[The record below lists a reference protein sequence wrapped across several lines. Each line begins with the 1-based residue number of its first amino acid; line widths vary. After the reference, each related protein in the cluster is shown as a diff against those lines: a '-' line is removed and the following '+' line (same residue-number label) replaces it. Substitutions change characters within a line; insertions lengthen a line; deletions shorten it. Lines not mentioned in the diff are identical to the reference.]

1 MSKSAS
7 MSSGVATRYA
17 KAIFSLAKEDKKLEA
32 LGKDLSSLSDALK
45 ISEDLRNL
53 ISSPVYSRSQQ
64 ELAIAAISKKMKLT
78 DLMQNALGLMSSKR
92 RLYILPNLID
102 EVNSYIAEDKGEIM
116 VNVTS
121 ADELSE
127 IQSKNLVKT
136 LKNAIGKEIK
146 IKSTVDHTLI
156 GGLIVKVGSKMI
168 DSSIRSKLEN
178 LQNIMKEVR

>member
-1 MSKSAS
+1 

-17 KAIFSLAKEDKKLEA
+17 KAIFGLAKEDKQLNLLER
-32 LGKDLSSLSDALK
+32 DLSSLSDALK

-53 ISSPVYSRSQQ
+53 ISSPIYSRSQQ
-64 ELAIAAISKKMKLT
+64 ELAIIAISKKMNLT
-78 DLMQNALGLMSSKR
+78 DLMQNTLGLMSSKR
-92 RLYILPNLID
+92 RLYILPSLID
-102 EVNSYIAEDKGEIM
+102 EVNSYIAEDKGE
-116 VNVTS
+116 VTVSVTS

-127 IQSKNLVKT
+127 VQSKKLVKT

-146 IKSTVDHTLI
+146 IKSTIDQTLI

>member
-1 MSKSAS
+1 

-17 KAIFSLAKEDKKLEA
+17 KAIFSLAKEDKKLEV

-136 LKNAIGKEIK
+136 LKNAIGKK
-146 IKSTVDHTLI
+146 Q
-156 GGLIVKVGSKMI
+156 
-168 DSSIRSKLEN
+168 KLP
-178 LQNIMKEVR
+178 KCV

>member
-1 MSKSAS
+1 M
-7 MSSGVATRYA
+7 
-17 KAIFSLAKEDKKLEA
+17 
-32 LGKDLSSLSDALK
+32 
-45 ISEDLRNL
+45 
-53 ISSPVYSRSQQ
+53 
-64 ELAIAAISKKMKLT
+64 
-78 DLMQNALGLMSSKR
+78 GLMSSKR

-102 EVNSYIAEDKGEIM
+102 EVNSYIAEDKGE
-116 VNVTS
+116 VTVDVTS
-121 ADELSE
+121 ADDLSE
-127 IQSKNLVKT
+127 VQSKNLVKT